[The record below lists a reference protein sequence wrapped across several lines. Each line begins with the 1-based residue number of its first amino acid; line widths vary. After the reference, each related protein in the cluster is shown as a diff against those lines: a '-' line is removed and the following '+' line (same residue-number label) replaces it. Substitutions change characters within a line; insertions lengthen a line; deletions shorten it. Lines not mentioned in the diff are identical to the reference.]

1 MLDDERD
8 ALLTPRGREEK
19 LRELELR
26 VDALETERTP
36 RLEGRV
42 TAIEGKEASRDKRW
56 DFAFKSIVT
65 IAGGLIIAIVTALIT
80 TGVHL

>member
-1 MLDDERD
+1 MPDENES
-8 ALLTPRGREEK
+8 ALLTPLGREQK
-19 LRELELR
+19 LRELEQRL
-26 VDALETERTP
+26 DDFETR
-36 RLEGRV
+36 RMVSLEGRMK
-42 TAIEGKEASRDKRW
+42 AIEGKEASRDKRW

>member
-1 MLDDERD
+1 VPDENQD
-8 ALLTPRGREEK
+8 AELTPLGREKK
-19 LRELELR
+19 LANHEGRI
-26 VDALETERTP
+26 DALED
-36 RLEGRV
+36 RV
-42 TAIEGKEASRDKRW
+42 NKIEGKEAGRDKRW